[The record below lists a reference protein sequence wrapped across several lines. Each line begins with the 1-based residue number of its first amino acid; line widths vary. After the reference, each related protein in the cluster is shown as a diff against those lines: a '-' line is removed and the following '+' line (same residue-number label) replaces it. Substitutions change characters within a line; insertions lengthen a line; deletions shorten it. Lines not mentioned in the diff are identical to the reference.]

1 MTRLPLVL
9 IGVAGL
15 AACSPQP
22 RSSDYFVAHQ
32 EEAKSVVADCKAGSH
47 KGEECVN
54 ATAGVAAAESAE
66 RMKLYKKS
74 F

>member
-1 MTRLPLVL
+1 MMRFPLLLVA
-9 IGVAGL
+9 VAGL

-22 RSSDYFVAHQ
+22 RSSEYFVANP
-32 EEAKSVVADCKAGSH
+32 EEAKRVVADCKAGSH
-47 KGEECVN
+47 RGEECVN

>member
-1 MTRLPLVL
+1 MNRLSVFLL
-9 IGVAGL
+9 SLASL
-15 AACSPQP
+15 AACSPPP
-22 RSSDYFVAHQ
+22 RSADYFVAHPD
-32 EEAKSVVADCKAGSH
+32 EAARVAADCKSGAH
-47 KGEECVN
+47 RGEECVN